1 MKARLSQLG
10 NLLHLVDPNLPI
22 GGFNHSNGLE
32 TFVQQGMVRDKTSL
46 AEYIRVQLFQNW
58 IYNDGAYVSLA
69 FDAVQQQ
76 NLTQLMQLD
85 RELSASKLA
94 RESREASAKL
104 GMRLLKIFIRYAPED
119 SLMQAFFRQLQTQH
133 CKGLYPIVFA
143 LVAASKQL
151 DKQETLYAFY
161 FNTLVGVVTNGVKLI
176 PLSQMDGQDIVIDFQ
191 EQLTQAVSLSLTPD
205 EEWLGASTVASDV
218 RCMQHEQLYSRLYM
232 S

>member
-1 MKARLSQLG
+1 MKTRLSQLG
-10 NLLHLVDPNLPI
+10 SLLHLVDPNLPI

-32 TFVQQGMVRDKTSL
+32 TFVQQDVVKDKDSL

-69 FDAVQQQ
+69 FDAAQQHD
-76 NLTQLMQLD
+76 LASLVQLD
-85 RELSASKLA
+85 WELSASKLA

-104 GMRLLKIFIRYAPED
+104 GMRLLKIFIRYAVED
-119 SLMQAFFRQLQTQH
+119 SLLKTFYQQLLAQQS
-133 CKGLYPIVFA
+133 KGLYPIVFA
-143 LVAASKQL
+143 IVAASKGL

-176 PLSQMDGQDIVIDFQ
+176 PLSQMDGQDILVDFQ
-191 EQLTQAVSLSLTPD
+191 EQLVQAVTLSLTPD
-205 EEWLGASTVASDV
+205 KDWLGASTVASDV
-218 RCMQHEQLYSRLYM
+218 RSMQHEQLYSRLYM